1 MPIQYGE
8 FTVIHNEEE
17 EGIIKSIFRTWGGYE
32 FQALQTSQIV
42 VLFEDGEICEINDK
56 FKDFNYKFLDDNAS
70 ATPYHFDKN
79 KSNKEKYERVYFKK
93 SPIEDKDGNKRINCA
108 DLFKSY
114 TKYVK
119 QNSIPSK
126 YNFIYYII
134 DTAKNNPEVFGVIRI
149 KSSESKPRFQ
159 FAYDSEHFSKE
170 EVIYLINYIFKN
182 KIQSL

>member
-8 FTVIHNEEE
+8 FTVIHNKEE

-32 FQALQTSQIV
+32 FQTHQSSKIV

-56 FKDFNYKFLDDNAS
+56 LKDFNYKFLDDSTS
-70 ATPYHFDKN
+70 ATPYYFDKN
-79 KSNKEKYERVYFKK
+79 KSNKEEYERVYFKR
-93 SPIEDKDGNKRINCA
+93 SPTTNNDGNLSLNLY

-114 TKYVK
+114 TKYSK
-119 QNSIPSK
+119 QNSIPSIF
-126 YNFIYYII
+126 NCIYYIL
-134 DTAKNNPEVFGVIRI
+134 DSTKNNPEVFGFIRI

-182 KIQSL
+182 KTQT

>member
-8 FTVIHNEEE
+8 FTIIHNEEE
-17 EGIIKSIFRTWGGYE
+17 ENLVKSIFRTWLGYE
-32 FQALQTSQIV
+32 FQAIQTSQIV
-42 VLFEDGEICEINDK
+42 ILFEDGEICEINDK
-56 FKDFNYKFLDDNAS
+56 FKDFNYKFLDDNTS

-79 KSNKEKYERVYFKK
+79 KLNKEKYERTYFKK
-93 SPIEDKDGNKRINCA
+93 SPTRDNDGNLRL
-108 DLFKSY
+108 DFHHLFESY

-119 QNSIPSK
+119 LNTTASK

-134 DTAKNNPEVFGVIRI
+134 DTSQKNPEVFGVIRI

-182 KIQSL
+182 KIQS